1 MTREDKFESNPVAVA
16 AVLMMIWA
24 VVLLAMFL

>member
-1 MTREDKFESNPVAVA
+1 MTREEKFESNPVAVA